1 MERRKDR
8 GEGWFGFGS
17 GPAPLGPPPRAATP
31 VPECVMRP
39 PFLTLPMGY

>member
-17 GPAPLGPPPRAATP
+17 RPAPLPPPSGGAAP
-31 VPECVMRP
+31 VPVCLLRP